1 MRYSTKSKFRKSV
14 KGYSFLSF
22 ARTFGDK
29 YGKKLMDTA
38 TKTGIDAAKTA
49 SKRVAQKTA
58 EAAGDLIKNKIS
70 DQVTSFGKPKE
81 KTKKV
86 EEIYIPPEKDKK
98 SLMTWI
104 FFERMKMEFQ
114 KLVNLLDT
122 TSDNK
127 DLPRFVTKKWIEVY
141 DQSEKDYNV
150 NKKLRI
156 KTPMLRSNLCDFSEA
171 YIVVKGTITVT
182 EPDNAK
188 RNKSVAFKNNEPF
201 INCISKINGVQVD
214 NAEDL
219 DVVMPMY
226 NLLQYSKNY
235 RKTTGSL
242 YNYYRDEPSNPL
254 PSNSESFIY
263 KTSITGNTYNVGV
276 GDADYDANKAGKS
289 EICYSSKT
297 FKQFLDN
304 FKYTID

>member
-1 MRYSTKSKFRKSV
+1 
-14 KGYSFLSF
+14 
-22 ARTFGDK
+22 
-29 YGKKLMDTA
+29 
-38 TKTGIDAAKTA
+38 
-49 SKRVAQKTA
+49 
-58 EAAGDLIKNKIS
+58 
-70 DQVTSFGKPKE
+70 
-81 KTKKV
+81 
-86 EEIYIPPEKDKK
+86 
-98 SLMTWI
+98 
-104 FFERMKMEFQ
+104 MEFQ
-114 KLVNLLDT
+114 KIVNLFDT
-122 TSDNK
+122 TFDDK
-127 DLPRFVTKKWIEVY
+127 DLPRFVTKKWIKFY
-141 DQSEKDYNV
+141 DQPEKSYNV
-150 NKKLRI
+150 NIEIRI
-156 KTPMLRSNLCDFSEA
+156 KTPMLRAALCDFNDA
-171 YIVVKGTITVT
+171 YIVVKRDITVT